1 MQAKTKQMSWSIWRL
16 RKRKICSRNRNEAMP
31 GIRDIFS
38 SLAISTMTH
47 HHLGDLGHPACS
59 TRECGHEGAN
69 RQARQVLWEVLL
81 TFCYIICSHLR
92 AWAALTYWKA
102 WPCKNQRPQLPEI
115 YTQQGTHG
123 CQIASW
129 VLSRGDWVA
138 KLLTWPASLIL
149 HQGTLL
155 CFSGSQC

>member
-1 MQAKTKQMSWSIWRL
+1 MQGPPPWKYLFVCLCQVLVVAWGILTVTCGILVPW
-16 RKRKICSRNRNEAMP
+16 P
-31 GIRDIFS
+31 GIKPGSPVLGAQSPNHCS
-38 SLAISTMTH
+38 S
-47 HHLGDLGHPACS
+47 
-59 TRECGHEGAN
+59 
-69 RQARQVLWEVLL
+69 RQVLWEVLL
-81 TFCYIICSHLR
+81 TFCYIICSYLR

-102 WPCKNQRPQLPEI
+102 WPCKNQRPQLPET